1 MTISL
6 NGEKTDPRG
15 AATVADLVQVLE
27 LPAPTLLIEHNGVAL
42 HRREWPGRA
51 LAEGDRIELIRIVA
65 GG

>member
-6 NGEKTDPRG
+6 NGENTDPRG
-15 AATVADLVQVLE
+15 ATTVAELVHVLN

-51 LAEGDRIELIRIVA
+51 LSEGDKIELIKIVA

>member
-15 AATVADLVQVLE
+15 AATVAELVHVLN

-42 HRREWPGRA
+42 HQREWADRA
-51 LAEGDRIELIRIVA
+51 LAEGDTIELIKIVA

>member
-15 AATVADLVQVLE
+15 ATTVAELVNVLN

-42 HRREWPGRA
+42 HRREWTDRA
-51 LAEGDRIELIRIVA
+51 LSEGDRIELIKIVA